1 VSEPQE
7 EPAVTE
13 RPAAS
18 APAGQEQSL
27 LAQVVDIVR
36 YAPIAILLDGPSMLP
51 KLAEQGKVH
60 MRNARYLGNKAARE
74 LEPQARRLLGALGE
88 QAGELLKL
96 TGLVPE
102 TPDDADGIA
111 PRARRGPRPAVP
123 EPATE
128 RGNGQ
133 RGNGQTPPYDGPDL
147 DELAIPGYDS
157 LSASHV
163 LNRLPGL
170 STDELEAVRRYEA
183 GHRGRKTILNRIA
196 QLQA

>member
-1 VSEPQE
+1 VSDPQE
-7 EPAVTE
+7 QPAPST
-13 RPAAS
+13 PAE
-18 APAGQEQSL
+18 EQSL
-27 LAQVVDIVR
+27 LAQIVDIVR

-74 LEPQARRLLGALGE
+74 LEPQARRVLGALGE

-102 TPDDADGIA
+102 TPDDADGAARPPRRA
-111 PRARRGPRPAVP
+111 PRAAVP
-123 EPATE
+123 EPAAD

-133 RGNGQTPPYDGPDL
+133 RGNGQAPPYDGPDL

-170 STDELEAVRRYEA
+170 SADELEAVRNYEA

>member
-7 EPAVTE
+7 HPVPSPPA
-13 RPAAS
+13 P
-18 APAGQEQSL
+18 EQSL
-27 LAQVVDIVR
+27 LAQLVDIVR

-74 LEPQARRLLGALGE
+74 LEPQARRVLGALGE

-96 TGLVPE
+96 TGLVP
-102 TPDDADGIA
+102 DGSSDAEGA
-111 PRARRGPRPAVP
+111 GRPERRPVRASLP
-123 EPATE
+123 EPADE

-133 RGNGQTPPYDGPDL
+133 RSNGQTAYEGPAL

-170 STDELEAVRRYEA
+170 SVDELEAVRRYEA